1 MTNKHKKKLHSAA
14 WSPAARRKRAATFAR
29 KRAEKAAVISG
40 GPGRPNVPAYEQ
52 QSGRVYK
59 RRKDGTALES
69 TRDVIVFLEHAE
81 AAILKSG
88 NKRISAAESYAM
100 LALTTLRGN

>member
-1 MTNKHKKKLHSAA
+1 MTKKHKKKMHAAA
-14 WSPAARRKRAATFAR
+14 WSPAARRKRAATYAA
-29 KRAEKAAVISG
+29 KRAQREAKGTPEVIANG
-40 GPGRPNVPAYEQ
+40 KLYT
-52 QSGRVYK
+52 
-59 RRKDGTALES
+59 GTIK
-69 TRDVIVFLEHAE
+69 DVIVFLEHAE